1 MANKESKI
9 IVLKRFNGEYEYD
22 QANQILY
29 SVKHN
34 KRRALKKSG
43 KDNKYWYAYYQGKP
57 YPVTSEILEDWIKNP
72 DIRAVDLI
80 TKKGIKLDKLDVN
93 FDRLPSIHVR
103 FNAEGKRKSEA
114 KRS

>member
-34 KRRALKKSG
+34 KRRA
-43 KDNKYWYAYYQGKP
+43 
-57 YPVTSEILEDWIKNP
+57 
-72 DIRAVDLI
+72 
-80 TKKGIKLDKLDVN
+80 
-93 FDRLPSIHVR
+93 
-103 FNAEGKRKSEA
+103 
-114 KRS
+114 